1 MPIDGIPLINDYEDP
16 SLARKRPATE
26 QAALRQILRNQLTP
40 CNYSGVIVGC
50 LVFRVPVGCWFK
62 EVETSKT
69 NEGPVDASP
78 SFIENNRVRG
88 ASLLVFESKS
98 SALARSIERTVMANY
113 SNPSQL
119 PDLTSQEVEQ
129 AFDSFDDE
137 LKLDPGKRIQAE
149 SFHRELTTRLKVDQI
164 ISSTFLQGSF
174 ARKTML
180 KPLRDIDK
188 VVILDPRHAHLFTD
202 VGGSALAAE
211 LVETAL
217 QGYYP
222 NATCSRTRH
231 SIQMDLGS
239 DTFSFDVV
247 PAYEADDGTTDVMII
262 DLKSGG
268 WERSNTRTLIDVVA
282 ERNKTCDG
290 LFIHQVRFVKHW
302 SRHVL
307 ADRLPGLH
315 VEAIAFACVDQ
326 PIGHAEAVA
335 RIFAYGAQ
343 LLSQRSTYADPTGVD
358 ELSSKISDVDRGYA
372 RQAFA
377 SASDRASQALAL
389 DEAGNHDA
397 AIATWMSIFG
407 EPFSDGKPVGGD
419 YLRRLGAGAAVSTGI
434 VTSTPR
440 TTPTRAWA
448 PR

>member
-1 MPIDGIPLINDYEDP
+1 M
-16 SLARKRPATE
+16 
-26 QAALRQILRNQLTP
+26 
-40 CNYSGVIVGC
+40 V
-50 LVFRVPVGCWFK
+50 
-62 EVETSKT
+62 
-69 NEGPVDASP
+69 
-78 SFIENNRVRG
+78 
-88 ASLLVFESKS
+88 
-98 SALARSIERTVMANY
+98 NY

-119 PDLTSQEVEQ
+119 QSSSSPEVEQ

-137 LKLDPGKRIQAE
+137 LKLDPAKRIQAE
-149 SFHRELTTRLKVDQI
+149 AFQRNLTNRLKADQI
-164 ISSTFLQGSF
+164 ISSAFLQGSF

-188 VVILDPRHAHLFTD
+188 VVILDSRHAHFLTD
-202 VGGSALAAE
+202 IAGSAQAVE

-217 QGYYP
+217 RRYYP
-222 NATCSRTRH
+222 DATFSRTRH
-231 SIQMDLGS
+231 SIQMDLGAE
-239 DTFSFDVV
+239 TFSFDVV
-247 PAYEADDGTTDVMII
+247 PAFEADDGTTDVMII

-282 ERNKTCDG
+282 ERNKACDG

-307 ADRLPGLH
+307 GDRLPGLH
-315 VEAIAFACVDQ
+315 VESIAFTCIDQ
-326 PIGHAEAVA
+326 PINHAEAVA
-335 RIFAYGAQ
+335 RIFACGAR
-343 LLSQRSTYADPTGVD
+343 LLSQLSTYTDPTGVD
-358 ELSSKISDVDRGYA
+358 ELSSKISDVDREYA

-389 DEAGNHDA
+389 DEVGKHDA
-397 AIATWMSIFG
+397 AIASWISIFG

-419 YLRRLGAGAAVSTGI
+419 YLRRLGAAVSTGI
-434 VTSTPR
+434 ATSTPR